1 MKSYTIKLKD
11 STSEDIENCR
21 DEFILAGIDITS
33 EELIAR
39 LVEGQ
44 TLNDIRSYELGKIE
58 K

>member
-11 STSEDIENCR
+11 STSVDIENCR

-44 TLNDIRSYELGKIE
+44 TLNDIRDYEFSK

>member
-1 MKSYTIKLKD
+1 MKTYKIKLKD
-11 STSEDIENCR
+11 STSADIENCR

-44 TLNDIRSYELGKIE
+44 TLNDIKSYELGKIE